1 MATNSEM
8 LLKILDTI
16 RASLFVYGKDD
27 SKMSS
32 AEKEIALKTCEDF
45 ADFLIEVLD
54 LQVVNAGDD
63 TFTIEGKIQNPE
75 EIF

>member
-16 RASLFVYGKDD
+16 RDSLFVYGKDD

-54 LQVVNAGDD
+54 LRVVNAGDD

>member
-1 MATNSEM
+1 MRLSFNLIESQ
-8 LLKILDTI
+8 
-16 RASLFVYGKDD
+16 
-27 SKMSS
+27 
-32 AEKEIALKTCEDF
+32 KEIALKTCEDF

>member
-16 RASLFVYGKDD
+16 RDSLFVYGKDD